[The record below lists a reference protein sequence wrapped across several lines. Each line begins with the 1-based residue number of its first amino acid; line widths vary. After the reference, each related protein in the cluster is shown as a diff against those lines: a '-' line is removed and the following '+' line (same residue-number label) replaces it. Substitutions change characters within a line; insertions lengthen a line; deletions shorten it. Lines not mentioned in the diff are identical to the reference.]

1 MEEMRRLPRPDWAT
15 DRDLQDGCKFIGEGA
30 WVHVRVSQT
39 EPVIR
44 VIAEARE
51 KSRALDLVHEYSQD
65 VRQRI

>member
-1 MEEMRRLPRPDWAT
+1 
-15 DRDLQDGCKFIGEGA
+15 
-30 WVHVRVSQT
+30 
-39 EPVIR
+39 